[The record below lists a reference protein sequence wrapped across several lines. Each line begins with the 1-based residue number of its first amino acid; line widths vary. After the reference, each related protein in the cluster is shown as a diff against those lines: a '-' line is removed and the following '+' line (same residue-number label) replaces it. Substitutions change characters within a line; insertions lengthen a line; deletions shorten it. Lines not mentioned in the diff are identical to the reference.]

1 MVGALH
7 DRVVFVTG
15 SAGGIGAEVARQLV
29 AGGARVL
36 LLDVLEEP
44 LHILADELGESALSV
59 TGDVTDLAS
68 LEAAVAAGIDRF
80 GHLDAV
86 LANAGI
92 EALGPVGS
100 MDVSLADRIVEVDL
114 LGVWRTVRAALPAL
128 VASQGYALLVSSLS
142 ATSAGP
148 YNAPYNAAKAGVVA
162 LAKTLRLEVAS
173 SGVEVGVAYF
183 SYIATDAARRAVE
196 DPIMME
202 VMGRMPAAML
212 RPIPVAKAA
221 AAVVAGIARRSRR
234 VVVPRSGIASVLF
247 PEMAQRLTE
256 FVLRPRPRR

>member
-1 MVGALH
+1 M
-7 DRVVFVTG
+7 T
-15 SAGGIGAEVARQLV
+15 
-29 AGGARVL
+29 
-36 LLDVLEEP
+36 
-44 LHILADELGESALSV
+44 
-59 TGDVTDLAS
+59 
-68 LEAAVAAGIDRF
+68 AGIDRF
-80 GHLDAV
+80 GQIDAV

-92 EALGPVGS
+92 EALGPVAS
-100 MDVSLADRIVEVDL
+100 MDPSVADRIVEVDV
-114 LGVWRTVRAALPAL
+114 LGVWRTVRATLPAL
-128 VASQGYALLVSSLS
+128 VASRGYALLVSSLS

-173 SGVEVGVAYF
+173 TGMEVGVAYF
-183 SYIATDAARRAVE
+183 SYIATDTARRAVD
-196 DPIMME
+196 DPIMAE

-256 FVLRPRPRR
+256 FVLRPGGRR

>member
-1 MVGALH
+1 M
-7 DRVVFVTG
+7 
-15 SAGGIGAEVARQLV
+15 
-29 AGGARVL
+29 
-36 LLDVLEEP
+36 
-44 LHILADELGESALSV
+44 
-59 TGDVTDLAS
+59 
-68 LEAAVAAGIDRF
+68 
-80 GHLDAV
+80 
-86 LANAGI
+86 
-92 EALGPVGS
+92 
-100 MDVSLADRIVEVDL
+100 
-114 LGVWRTVRAALPAL
+114 
-128 VASQGYALLVSSLS
+128 ASQGYALLVSSLS

-196 DPIMME
+196 DPIMAE
-202 VMGRMPAAML
+202 VMGRMPAAMM

-256 FVLRPRPRR
+256 VVLRPRHNR